1 MSSMDTSAPAPRVNG
16 ELLARFVGRKVLLV
30 GKAESLE
37 GGVMRMR
44 TSDDRVVS
52 VELKGGAAGYSSDF
66 LEFEAVVK
74 SADSVREEEH
84 TSFGSA
90 FGARPAATTALA
102 RPRCASRAVPRAA
115 LPLTLAETRA
125 RQTWATTTRSSSS
138 STARR
143 SRCSSERHPA
153 RVCGQRACKGAKGA
167 TAADASLPASLHGDS
182 TTGFRMRNT

>member
-37 GGVMRMR
+37 GGMMRMR

-66 LEFEAVVK
+66 VEFEAVVK

-90 FGARPAATTALA
+90 FGARPCDDGCARMDLAA
-102 RPRCASRAVPRAA
+102 
-115 LPLTLAETRA
+115 RA
-125 RQTWATTTRSSSS
+125 RGALRGL
-138 STARR
+138 AA
-143 SRCSSERHPA
+143 HPGPK
-153 RVCGQRACKGAKGA
+153 RTMTDMGNY
-167 TAADASLPASLHGDS
+167 DALVKLINGEAQSL
-182 TTGFRMRNT
+182 FF

>member
-1 MSSMDTSAPAPRVNG
+1 MDTCAPAPRVNG

-52 VELKGGAAGYSSDF
+52 VELKGGAAGYGSDF
-66 LEFEAVVK
+66 VEFEAVVK

-90 FGARPAATTALA
+90 FGAPRLPRRRTLGPAVRRTREPLQLRWAHPAATG
-102 RPRCASRAVPRAA
+102 PRADMGNYDSLVKLIHGEAQA
-115 LPLTLAETRA
+115 L
-125 RQTWATTTRSSSS
+125 
-138 STARR
+138 
-143 SRCSSERHPA
+143 
-153 RVCGQRACKGAKGA
+153 
-167 TAADASLPASLHGDS
+167 
-182 TTGFRMRNT
+182 FF